1 MDNTTDEAERD
12 NIKNGRWIT
21 QKEKHQFYWVRKERE
36 KSKNHVFTIL
46 KTAFNVLLKL
56 ERHDFE
62 IEDYVDQQ
70 ANTAV
75 DYVYSFQP
83 KSIEP
88 LKKTELNEKSN
99 YWKLLSDF
107 NFNYLPSNINF
118 NTNIIRQYNRQQF
131 RQVEV
136 EGIGIDPMYRRNFA
150 FNYQYGFNFNL
161 TKSVEIELHG
171 FVQQHREKLHERGQR
186 ADRQFYHLGQL
197 LGCWTSK
204 PTRTTIGVELPN
216 SIG

>member
-1 MDNTTDEAERD
+1 M
-12 NIKNGRWIT
+12 
-21 QKEKHQFYWVRKERE
+21 RKERE

-46 KTAFNVLLKL
+46 KTLLFRNPIMRW

-88 LKKTELNEKSN
+88 LKKRKLMKKSN

-161 TKSVEIELHG
+161 TKSLKLNYTALVE
-171 FVQQHREKLHERGQR
+171 QHREKLHERGQ
-186 ADRQFYHLGQL
+186 
-197 LGCWTSK
+197 T
-204 PTRTTIGVELPN
+204 
-216 SIG
+216 